1 MGIICLPKRRW
12 WGAGR
17 ESKPTVDERQL
28 INQSIN
34 QLGGEAIS
42 QRRSIRDRATPGEVR
57 IFRGV
62 FSSRLISLLLLSR
75 DSLLSFIRLR
85 FDLSIRPK
93 TTAAIFSRFDRCSVF
108 AGVLHL
114 DS

>member
-1 MGIICLPKRRW
+1 M
-12 WGAGR
+12 GR
-17 ESKPTVDERQL
+17 EQTDGRRAAV
-28 INQSIN
+28 NQSIN
-34 QLGGEAIS
+34 Q
-42 QRRSIRDRATPGEVR
+42 SIRGRGDISTPLNKG
-57 IFRGV
+57 
-62 FSSRLISLLLLSR
+62 SRDAGGRFEFFGGCFPLGWFPFFLLSR

>member
-42 QRRSIRDRATPGEVR
+42 QRRSIRDRATPGGGVN
-57 IFRGV
+57 FSGV
-62 FSSRLISLLLLSR
+62 FSPRLISLFP
-75 DSLLSFIRLR
+75 SLPRFPFIIY
-85 FDLSIRPK
+85 SVAIR
-93 TTAAIFSRFDRCSVF
+93 S
-108 AGVLHL
+108 L
-114 DS
+114 DSPEDHCRHLQSFRSMLGFCRRSSP